1 MEAPGEGHAEGG
13 QPLLADA
20 VSCRGVSKAYLSRAK
35 QSSPFVAL
43 SDVDLM
49 VADGE
54 FVTILGPSGCGKS
67 TLLNIMA
74 GIDQPTR
81 GSVTFSDRI
90 RRKAYLFQRDTLLPW
105 RSALRNVE
113 IGLTALK
120 IPQAERRQRA
130 MNWLRQ
136 VGLEGFEHSYPSQ
149 LSGGMRRRVALAT
162 VFAHG
167 PDVLFMDE
175 PFGAVDAQ
183 TREDLEDLLLRVRAE
198 RNITTLLVTHDI
210 DESVYTG
217 DRVIVLTPG
226 PGRVQ
231 AEVPVDLPAPRDQIA
246 TKELREFARLR
257 AEVSR
262 LVRGTRVPPP
272 QRPQAGLMTTTNPA
286 WPAT

>member
-1 MEAPGEGHAEGG
+1 MTSVKRDRTVDQMEAPGEGHAEGG
-13 QPLLADA
+13 KPLLADA

-54 FVTILGPSGCGKS
+54 FLTILGPSGCGKS

-81 GSVTFSDRI
+81 GSVAFSDRI
-90 RRKAYLFQRDTLLPW
+90 KRKAYLFQRDTLLPW

-120 IPQAERRQRA
+120 LPQAERRQRA

-183 TREDLEDLLLRVRAE
+183 TRLQLQGELLSLWE
-198 RNITTLLVTHDI
+198 RQQCTVIFVTHDI
-210 DESVYTG
+210 EEALLLG
-217 DRVIVLTPG
+217 DRVVVMASR
-226 PGRVQ
+226 PGRIIDSFQVDIPRPRTVESIRFDPAVAKMAQ
-231 AEVPVDLPAPRDQIA
+231 RIWHELSATTGDAE
-246 TKELREFARLR
+246 
-257 AEVSR
+257 
-262 LVRGTRVPPP
+262 
-272 QRPQAGLMTTTNPA
+272 
-286 WPAT
+286 

>member
-54 FVTILGPSGCGKS
+54 FLTILGPSGCGKS

-183 TREDLEDLLLRVRAE
+183 TRLQLQGELLSLWE
-198 RNITTLLVTHDI
+198 RQQCTVIFVTHDI
-210 DESVYTG
+210 EEALLLG
-217 DRVIVLTPG
+217 DRVVVMASR
-226 PGRVQ
+226 PGRIIDSFQVDIPRPRTVESIRFDPAVAKMAQ
-231 AEVPVDLPAPRDQIA
+231 RIWHELSATTGDAE
-246 TKELREFARLR
+246 
-257 AEVSR
+257 
-262 LVRGTRVPPP
+262 
-272 QRPQAGLMTTTNPA
+272 
-286 WPAT
+286 

>member
-1 MEAPGEGHAEGG
+1 MEAPGEDHIEGRK
-13 QPLLADA
+13 PLLADA
-20 VSCRGVSKAYLSRAK
+20 VSCRGISKAYLSRAK
-35 QSSPFVAL
+35 RSNPFVAL

-54 FVTILGPSGCGKS
+54 FLTILGPSGCGKS

-90 RRKAYLFQRDTLLPW
+90 KRKAYLFQRDTLLPW

-113 IGLTALK
+113 IGLTSLK

-130 MNWLRQ
+130 MDWLRQ
-136 VGLEGFEHSYPSQ
+136 VGLDGFEQSYPSQ

-183 TREDLEDLLLRVRAE
+183 TRLQLQGELLSLWE
-198 RNITTLLVTHDI
+198 RQQCTVIFVTHDI
-210 DESVYTG
+210 EEALLLG
-217 DRVIVLTPG
+217 DRVVVMASR
-226 PGRVQ
+226 PGRVIDSFQ
-231 AEVPVDLPAPRDQIA
+231 VDVPRPRTVESIRFDPTMAKMAQRIWHELSATSADAE
-246 TKELREFARLR
+246 
-257 AEVSR
+257 
-262 LVRGTRVPPP
+262 
-272 QRPQAGLMTTTNPA
+272 
-286 WPAT
+286 